1 MELYQLRY
9 FAAVAEHE
17 HVHRAAR
24 ELHVSPPALSRAI
37 GLLEDELGVALFART
52 GRRLTLTEKGS
63 RLARRAREIVAA
75 MADAALEAREREG
88 AVDVTIAGQEVL
100 LARYG
105 APTID
110 RQP

>member
-1 MELYQLRY
+1 
-9 FAAVAEHE
+9 
-17 HVHRAAR
+17 
-24 ELHVSPPALSRAI
+24 
-37 GLLEDELGVALFART
+37 
-52 GRRLTLTEKGS
+52 
-63 RLARRAREIVAA
+63 